1 MKGKKTILVFT
12 IKCIAIPAAA
22 VLILFLLN
30 IPYRKIDDEKYMD
43 MWNLRMLGNQINE
56 VEIANVGSSHGAYDF
71 TYDELT
77 EEGFSCFN
85 FGTASQTYQ
94 YDLAL
99 LEEYGEHLDEGCVL
113 FIPVSYFSFNNE
125 TVNETEAQALSVK
138 YYHCLSPKNI
148 PDYDLYTDIVTTRL
162 PILSAGE
169 DLLKLLPTFS
179 PSLKVIA
186 AEESIDAEVPQAV
199 DTASE
204 TANVNDSASET
215 ADKDDSAS
223 EEMDEAA
230 IAVFAERAAARY
242 DRHFN
247 NKENLFLPE
256 REDQLLSLIDY
267 CKKHELKP
275 VLITTPFSAYY
286 NDPVSEDFLDRF
298 YGTVNRIASDTN
310 VNYYD
315 YSHDAR
321 FSENLTYFSD
331 SDHLNAEGAAYF
343 MEIIADEVPELREII
358 RE

>member
-1 MKGKKTILVFT
+1 MNRKKTVLMFAV
-12 IKCIAIPAAA
+12 KCIAIPAAA

-30 IPYRKIDDEKYMD
+30 IPYREIDDAKYMD

-71 TYDELT
+71 IYDDLT
-77 EEGFSCFN
+77 EEGYSCFN
-85 FGTASQTYQ
+85 FGSVSQTYQ

-99 LEEYGEHLDEGCVL
+99 LKEYGAHLDKGCVL

-169 DLLKLLPTFS
+169 DLLKLLPEFS
-179 PSLKVIA
+179 LSLKAHA
-186 AEESIDAEVPQAV
+186 AEETPG
-199 DTASE
+199 TP
-204 TANVNDSASET
+204 
-215 ADKDDSAS
+215 
-223 EEMDEAA
+223 EMDEAA
-230 IAVFAERAAARY
+230 VAEFKSRAASRY
-242 DRHFN
+242 DRHFS

-256 REDQLLSLIDY
+256 REEQLLSLIDY
-267 CKKHELKP
+267 CKKHELTP
-275 VLITTPFSAYY
+275 VLITTPFSSYY
-286 NDPVSEDFLDRF
+286 NAPISEEFFDRF
-298 YGTVNRIASDTN
+298 YGTINRISSDTG

-315 YSHDAR
+315 YSHDER

-343 MEIIADEVPELREII
+343 MEIIAEEVPELRDALG
-358 RE
+358 R

>member
-1 MKGKKTILVFT
+1 MNRKKTVLVFL
-12 IKCIAIPAAA
+12 IKCTAIPAAA

-30 IPYRKIDDEKYMD
+30 IPYRKIDDAKYMD

-71 TYDELT
+71 VYDGLT
-77 EEGFSCFN
+77 QDGYSCFN
-85 FGTASQTYQ
+85 FGSVSQTYQ

-99 LEEYGEHLDEGCVL
+99 LAEYGKHLDEGCIV

-125 TVNETEAQALSVK
+125 TVNATEAQALSIK

-148 PDYDLYTDIVTTRL
+148 PNYDLYTDIVTTRL

-179 PSLKVIA
+179 PSLKVFA
-186 AEESIDAEVPQAV
+186 AEPI
-199 DTASE
+199 
-204 TANVNDSASET
+204 
-215 ADKDDSAS
+215 
-223 EEMDEAA
+223 EMDEAA
-230 IAVFAERAAARY
+230 VAEFASRAAMRF

-247 NKENLFLPE
+247 NKETLFLPE
-256 REDQLLSLIDY
+256 REEQLLSLIDY
-267 CKKHELKP
+267 CKKHELTP
-275 VLITTPFSAYY
+275 VLITTPFSVYY
-286 NDPVSEDFLDRF
+286 NTPVPEDFLDRF
-298 YGTVNRIASDTN
+298 YGTINRIASDTS
-310 VNYYD
+310 VSYYD

-343 MEIIADEVPELREII
+343 MEIIAEEVPELRDVLHE
-358 RE
+358 

>member
-1 MKGKKTILVFT
+1 MGRKKTILVFT

-22 VLILFLLN
+22 VLLLFLLN
-30 IPYRKIDDEKYMD
+30 IPYREIDDEKYMD

-85 FGTASQTYQ
+85 FGSVSQTYQ

-99 LEEYGEHLDEGCVL
+99 LQEYGKHLEEGCVL

-162 PILSAGE
+162 PVLSAGE
-169 DLLKLLPTFS
+169 DLLKLLPGFS
-179 PSLKVIA
+179 PALKVLAAGETPGTEGSDGAA
-186 AEESIDAEVPQAV
+186 AESG
-199 DTASE
+199 
-204 TANVNDSASET
+204 
-215 ADKDDSAS
+215 
-223 EEMDEAA
+223 EMDESA
-230 IAVFAERAAARY
+230 IAEFAKRAAARY

-256 REDQLLSLIDY
+256 REAQLLSLIDY
-267 CKKHELKP
+267 CKKHGLTP
-275 VLITTPFSAYY
+275 VLITTPFSSYY
-286 NDPVSEDFLDRF
+286 NAPVSEEFLDRF
-298 YGTVNRIASDTN
+298 YGTINRISSDTG
-310 VNYYD
+310 VSYYD

-321 FSENLTYFSD
+321 FGDHLTYFSD
-331 SDHLNAEGAAYF
+331 SDHLNAEGAKYF
-343 MEIIADEVPELREII
+343 MEIIAEEVPELRSVI

>member
-1 MKGKKTILVFT
+1 MSKNRTVLVFI
-12 IKCIAIPAAA
+12 IKCVAIPAAA
-22 VLILFLLN
+22 ILILFLLN

-43 MWNLRMLGNQINE
+43 MWNLRMLGNQIND

-71 TYDELT
+71 TYDGLS

-85 FGTASQTYQ
+85 FGSVSQTYQ

-99 LEEYGEHLDEGCVL
+99 LKEYGAYLNEGCIL

-138 YYHCLSPKNI
+138 YYHCLSPKNV

-169 DLLKLLPTFS
+169 DLLKLLPAFS
-179 PSLKVIA
+179 PSLKVFA
-186 AEESIDAEVPQAV
+186 AEENPEI
-199 DTASE
+199 SE
-204 TANVNDSASET
+204 TGEAAPDNPET
-215 ADKDDSAS
+215 P
-223 EEMDEAA
+223 EMDEAA
-230 IAVFAERAAARY
+230 IAQFAERAAMRY

-247 NKENLFLPE
+247 NKETLFLPE
-256 REDQLLSLIDY
+256 REEQLLSLIDY
-267 CKKHELKP
+267 CKEHELTP
-275 VLITTPFSAYY
+275 VLITTPFSSYY
-286 NDPVSEDFLDRF
+286 NAPISEAFFDQF
-298 YGTVNRIASDTN
+298 YSTVNRISSDTG
-310 VNYYD
+310 VSYYD

-343 MEIIADEVPELREII
+343 MEIIMEEVPELRDALGA
-358 RE
+358 

>member
-30 IPYRKIDDEKYMD
+30 IPYREIDDAKYMD
-43 MWNLRMLGNQINE
+43 MWNLRMLGNQIDE

-71 TYDELT
+71 TYDALT

-85 FGTASQTYQ
+85 FGSVSQTYQ

-99 LEEYGEHLDEGCVL
+99 LAEYGGHLDEGCVL

-162 PILSAGE
+162 PILSAGK
-169 DLLKLLPTFS
+169 DLLKLLPDFS
-179 PSLKVIA
+179 PSLKVLA
-186 AEESIDAEVPQAV
+186 AEED
-199 DTASE
+199 SE
-204 TANVNDSASET
+204 TEESDGTGAAP
-215 ADKDDSAS
+215 A
-223 EEMDEAA
+223 EMDESAV
-230 IAVFAERAAARY
+230 AVFAERAAARY

-256 REDQLLSLIDY
+256 REEQLLSLIDY
-267 CKKHELKP
+267 CKKHELTP
-275 VLITTPFSAYY
+275 VLITTPFSSYY
-286 NDPVSEDFLDRF
+286 NNPVSEDFLDRF

-343 MEIIADEVPELREII
+343 MEIIAEEVPELREVI